1 MSPTFQGL
9 KSIIMRHVIILWS
22 EANPSTLEKYHLMA
36 SGLSES
42 GLKVSVINLS
52 HTEKSYN
59 KFLLLF
65 GNDFKYY
72 FDPGPQGALNKGKYK
87 ITKLLNNTDLVM
99 HKSKKST
106 IVNNINNI

>member
-1 MSPTFQGL
+1 
-9 KSIIMRHVIILWS
+9 MRHVIILWS

-87 ITKLLNNTDLVM
+87 ITKLLNNIRLSSILSIKLLNFFMLSYMTALNQ
-99 HKSKKST
+99 SEFR
-106 IVNNINNI
+106 NF